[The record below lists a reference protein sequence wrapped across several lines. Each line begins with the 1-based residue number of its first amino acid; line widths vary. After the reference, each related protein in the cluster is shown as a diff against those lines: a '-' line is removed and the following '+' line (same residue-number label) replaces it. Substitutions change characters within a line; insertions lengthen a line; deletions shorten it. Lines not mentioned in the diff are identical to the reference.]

1 MQTNHTAIEASGIE
15 GEEQRQVFWQ
25 QVVTGL
31 KKRLGENAV
40 ERWFSNVNLQKID
53 QDAVWIETPNLIFQV
68 WIEENFEQVLQE
80 VLDAAVMDCPPV
92 RLLVAGEQPEAVEA
106 VSTKRGKKSAAKNKK
121 SSKQEQADDE
131 GGEEDK
137 RQALSDLQR
146 RGKKSGLSDRY
157 SLDNFVVG
165 ENNRMS
171 HAAAVAVAEKPATKY
186 SPLFIYSCSGL
197 GKTHLMHAI
206 GWEALRRRPKSSVL
220 YISAEAFAN
229 DYITGLQNHSLGA
242 FRKKY
247 RKADI
252 LLIDDVHFLAGKE
265 AMQEEFFHTFNTLMD
280 GHKQIVISSDR
291 PPGEIQS
298 LQDRLVT
305 RFQWGL
311 SVEVQPPEIE
321 TRIAIL
327 RRKRDD
333 WGVEVS
339 DWVIEFVA
347 ERIRS
352 NVRLMEG
359 ALMRVATVTSLNGE
373 CLDEDALE
381 DLLMDFTRE
390 EEAKDVTVDAIMS
403 AVAEHYDLRVVE
415 LTGRRRLARI
425 ALSRQVAMHLTRQLT
440 GLSLKEIGE
449 EFGGRDHG
457 TVLHADRSIKAKM
470 EKTSSLR
477 KAVEFLKRRLTRG
490 GASSGRW
497 RPESTMKKR
506 AGHEDHGRSIGFKGK
521 V

>member
-1 MQTNHTAIEASGIE
+1 MEGRHTQIDSAEVV
-15 GEEQRQVFWQ
+15 GEEPIKHFWEQVLE
-25 QVVTGL
+25 GL
-31 KKRLGENAV
+31 RSRLGDHAV
-40 ERWFSNVNLQKID
+40 ERWFSKVKLQKID
-53 QDAVWIETPNLIFQV
+53 GDGVWIETPNLIFQV
-68 WIEENFEQVLQE
+68 WIEENFEETLQA
-80 VLDAAVMDCPPV
+80 LLNAALVDCPPV
-92 RLLVAGEQPEAVEA
+92 RLLVAGEAAEAEFPSEGTVE
-106 VSTKRGKKSAAKNKK
+106 KMPAAK
-121 SSKQEQADDE
+121 SEQTA
-131 GGEEDK
+131 GP
-137 RQALSDLQR
+137 ALPVDSESASSDLQR
-146 RGKKSGLSDRY
+146 RARKSGLSDRY

-359 ALMRVATVTSLNGE
+359 ALMRVATVTSLNGQS
-373 CLDEDALE
+373 LDEEALE

-390 EEAKDVTVDAIMS
+390 EDARDVTVDAIIS
-403 AVAEHYDLRVVE
+403 TVAEHYDLRVVE

-425 ALSRQVAMHLTRQLT
+425 ALARQVAMHLTRELT
-440 GLSLKEIGE
+440 GLSLKEVGE

-457 TVLHADRSIKAKM
+457 TVLHADRSIKSKM
-470 EKTSSLR
+470 VETASLR

-490 GASSGRW
+490 SAHSGRW
-497 RPESTMKKR
+497 RPDAIMKKS
-506 AGHEDHGRSIGFKGK
+506 SIHDMRKQSGNLRGK
-521 V
+521 PSES

>member
-1 MQTNHTAIEASGIE
+1 MHISHTAMEVSQIV
-15 GEEQRQVFWQ
+15 GEEACESFWQ
-25 QVVTGL
+25 QVIVGL
-31 KKRLGENAV
+31 KERLGEHAV
-40 ERWFSNVNLQKID
+40 KRWFTNVTLQKID
-53 QDAVWIETPNLIFQV
+53 AEAVWVETPNLIFQV

-80 VLDAAVMDCPPV
+80 LLDAAIVDCPPV
-92 RLLVAGEQPEAVEA
+92 KMLIAGEEPEVTTA
-106 VSTKRGKKSAAKNKK
+106 SKLKGKKEKRATPE
-121 SSKQEQADDE
+121 QECDAEQLD
-131 GGEEDK
+131 
-137 RQALSDLQR
+137 QNVSDIQR

-171 HAAAVAVAEKPATKY
+171 HAAAVAVAEKPGTKY

-206 GWEALRRRPKSSVL
+206 GWEALRRRPKSTVL

-229 DYITGLQNHSLGA
+229 DYITGLQNHSLGT

-373 CLDEDALE
+373 SLDEDALE

-390 EEAKDVTVDAIMS
+390 EDARDVTVDAIIS
-403 AVAEHYDLRVVE
+403 SVAEHYDLRVVE

-470 EKTSSLR
+470 AETPSLR

-497 RPESTMKKR
+497 RPEASMKKSTSYDM
-506 AGHEDHGRSIGFKGK
+506 GKRSGNLQGK

>member
-1 MQTNHTAIEASGIE
+1 METRITPIEATE
-15 GEEQRQVFWQ
+15 LAGEEATQSFWLQVL
-25 QVVTGL
+25 VGL
-31 KKRLGENAV
+31 RERLGEHAV
-40 ERWFSNVNLQKID
+40 ERWFSNVSLQRID
-53 QDAVWIETPNLIFQV
+53 GEGVWIETPNLIFQV
-68 WIEENFEQVLQE
+68 WIEENFEATLQE
-80 VLDAAVMDCPPV
+80 VLSAALIDCPPV
-92 RLLVAGEQPEAVEA
+92 RLLVAGETAETDASVTQA
-106 VSTKRGKKSAAKNKK
+106 TKKSRTAKGKSATHQSAEAGDENKNG
-121 SSKQEQADDE
+121 QAM
-131 GGEEDK
+131 
-137 RQALSDLQR
+137 DLQR
-146 RGKKSGLSDRY
+146 RGRKSGLSDRY

-186 SPLFIYSCSGL
+186 TPLFIYSCSGL

-206 GWEALRRRPKSSVL
+206 GWEALRLRPKSNVL

-229 DYITGLQNHSLGA
+229 DYITGLQNHSLAA

-265 AMQEEFFHTFNTLMD
+265 AMQEEFFHTFNSLMD

-359 ALMRVATVTSLNGE
+359 ALMRVATVTSLNGQSM
-373 CLDEDALE
+373 DEDSLE

-390 EEAKDVTVDAIMS
+390 EDARDVTVDAIIS
-403 AVAEHYDLRVVE
+403 SVAEHYDLRMVE

-425 ALSRQVAMHLTRQLT
+425 ALARQVAMHLTRQLT

-457 TVLHADRSIKAKM
+457 TVMHADRSIKSKM
-470 EKTSSLR
+470 EETASLR

-497 RPESTMKKR
+497 RPDSIMKKPSFHDVR
-506 AGHEDHGRSIGFKGK
+506 KRTGNLERKF
-521 V
+521 

>member
-1 MQTNHTAIEASGIE
+1 MEGRHTQIDAAEVV
-15 GEEQRQVFWQ
+15 GEKMTSLFWEQLIK
-25 QVVTGL
+25 GL
-31 KKRLGENAV
+31 TDRLGEHAM
-40 ERWFSNVNLQKID
+40 ERWFSKVSLQKID
-53 QDAVWIETPNLIFQV
+53 SDGVWIETPNLIYQV
-68 WIEENFEQVLQE
+68 WIEENFGETLQDLLSAM
-80 VLDAAVMDCPPV
+80 VKDCPPA
-92 RLLVAGEQPEAVEA
+92 RLIVAGESEEAEAEQAEGEEKSEAETSGKESKSTSNAVE
-106 VSTKRGKKSAAKNKK
+106 
-121 SSKQEQADDE
+121 ED
-131 GGEEDK
+131 GGGI
-137 RQALSDLQR
+137 APDLMR
-146 RGKKSGLSDRY
+146 KAKKSGLSERY

-171 HAAAVAVAEKPATKY
+171 HAAAMAVAEKPATRY

-206 GWEALRRRPKSSVL
+206 GWEGLRCRPKSNVV
-220 YISAEAFAN
+220 YISAETFAN
-229 DYITGLQNHSLGA
+229 EFIDGLQNHALVA

-280 GHKQIVISSDR
+280 AHKQIVITSDR
-291 PPGEIQS
+291 PPGEIQA

-311 SVEVQPPEIE
+311 TVEIQPPEIE

-327 RRKRDD
+327 RRKRTD
-333 WGVEVS
+333 WGVEVPN
-339 DWVIEFVA
+339 WVLEFVA

-359 ALMRVATVTSLNGE
+359 ALMRVATVTSLNGKA
-373 CLDEDALE
+373 LDEDALE

-390 EEAKDVTVDAIMS
+390 EDAKDVSVDSILS
-403 AVAEHYDLRVVE
+403 TVAEHYDLRVVD
-415 LTGRRRLARI
+415 LTGRRRPARI
-425 ALSRQVAMHLTRQLT
+425 ALARQVAMYLTRQLT
-440 GLSLKEIGE
+440 ALSLKEIGE
-449 EFGGRDHG
+449 DFGGRDHG
-457 TVLHADRSIKAKM
+457 TVLHADRSIKSKM
-470 EKTSSLR
+470 SETPSLR

-497 RPESTMKKR
+497 RPDAIMKESSIPDVRSRTGSLRGKK
-506 AGHEDHGRSIGFKGK
+506 
-521 V
+521 